1 MKILSTAFHP
11 DFPAWCFPDWCV
23 EEITSVFP
31 DTEFVKL
38 TSTERIL
45 DEIRDADVLFAWKLT
60 DQAFHAARKLKW
72 IHTGMAGM
80 TWLLIPP
87 VVESDVL
94 VSNSR
99 GVHANIMGEH
109 AMALILAFARRLHD
123 CMDFQQ
129 KAVWGR
135 TEIYNRVPSFEEL
148 DGKTIGIL
156 GFGSIGVEVARRAR
170 CFGMRVV
177 GFKRDTSRRHEL
189 ADVLHT
195 PDRLDAILPEIDY
208 LVIAAPLTS
217 ETENMIGPDQF
228 QKMKPTSVLINLARG
243 EIVDQEA
250 LMEALEEDQ
259 IAGAGLDVFV
269 PDPLPDGHPLFTTK
283 NVILT
288 PHIAGTDPKL
298 WRRVTDLF
306 VENIRRFRDGRT
318 LINQVEDKS
327 KGY

>member
-11 DFPAWCFPDWCV
+11 DFPAWCFPAWSM

-31 DTEFVKL
+31 DIDFVKL
-38 TSTERIL
+38 DSTGPIL

-60 DQAFHAARKLKW
+60 DRAFKAAKNLKW
-72 IHTGMAGM
+72 IHTGMSGM
-80 TWLLIPP
+80 TWILIPP

-99 GVHANIMGEH
+99 GIHANTMGEH
-109 AMALILAFARRLHD
+109 AMALILAFSRRLHD
-123 CMDFQQ
+123 CMDFQR

-135 TEIYNRVPSFEEL
+135 TEIYLRVPSFEEL
-148 DGKTIGIL
+148 AGKTIGVV
-156 GFGSIGVEVARRAR
+156 GFGAIGSEVARRAR

-177 GFKRDTSRRHEL
+177 GFKRDTSRRHEH
-189 ADVLHT
+189 ADVLYV
-195 PDRLDAILPEIDY
+195 PERLDDILPEIDY
-208 LVIAAPLTS
+208 LVISAPLTA
-217 ETENMIGPDQF
+217 ETENMIGPAQLE
-228 QKMKPTSVLINLARG
+228 KMKPTSVLINLARG
-243 EIVDQEA
+243 EIVDQKA
-250 LMEALEEDQ
+250 LMEALEEDR

-269 PDPLPDGHPLFTTK
+269 PDPLPDGHPLFSTK

-288 PHIAGTDPKL
+288 PHISGTDPKL

-306 VENIRRFRDGRT
+306 IENIRRFRDGRP